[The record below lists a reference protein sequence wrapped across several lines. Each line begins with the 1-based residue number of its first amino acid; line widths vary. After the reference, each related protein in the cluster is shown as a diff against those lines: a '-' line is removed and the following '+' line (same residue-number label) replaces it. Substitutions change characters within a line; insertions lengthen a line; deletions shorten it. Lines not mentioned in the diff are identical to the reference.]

1 MKEGSNEQP
10 APLRRRGDALLQAI
24 YAAALAEVAEV
35 GFGRLTMEGI
45 AERAHTGKMSL
56 YRRWDSLQEL
66 VLDALNSA
74 LEESTSEVP
83 DTGNLREDLIE
94 LLKGVRRIMSSPLGP
109 ALIAITGK
117 GQHHPDLVGAIR
129 EKVIEPHS
137 QILQIL
143 ERGIARG
150 EVSREMITP
159 QAYRVGK
166 EMVIIY
172 HFMHGTAP
180 DDAEIAAIVDRVV
193 LPALG
198 VRC

>member
-10 APLRRRGDALLQAI
+10 APLRRRGDVLLQAI
-24 YAAALAEVAEV
+24 YAAVLAEVAEV

-56 YRRWDSLQEL
+56 YRRWDSLQDL

-74 LEESTSEVP
+74 LEESRSEVP

-94 LLKGVRRIMSSPLGP
+94 LLKGVRRIMSGPVGP

-117 GQHHPDLVGAIR
+117 GQHHPDLLAAIR
-129 EKVIEPHS
+129 EKVIAPHS

-143 ERGIARG
+143 ERGVARG
-150 EVSREMITP
+150 EINREMISP

-166 EMVIIY
+166 EMVIIH
-172 HFMHGTAP
+172 HFMHGVPP

-198 VRC
+198 VRG

>member
-1 MKEGSNEQP
+1 MRIVYTGKVGNASVSYFSTQKIDDRRKSMKEGSNEQL

-24 YAAALAEVAEV
+24 YAAALTEVAEV

-56 YRRWDSLQEL
+56 YRRWDSLQDL

-74 LEESTSEVP
+74 LEESTSGVP

-94 LLKGVRRIMSSPLGP
+94 LLKGVRRIMSGPLGP

-129 EKVIEPHS
+129 EKVI
-137 QILQIL
+137 
-143 ERGIARG
+143 
-150 EVSREMITP
+150 
-159 QAYRVGK
+159 
-166 EMVIIY
+166 
-172 HFMHGTAP
+172 
-180 DDAEIAAIVDRVV
+180 
-193 LPALG
+193 
-198 VRC
+198 